1 MTDGRYRGYGRDV
14 SGQQHRGDLRPPE
27 VTAGEKTTLLIFLD
41 YLRDAVAAKLAG
53 VSEEDARRCLV
64 PSGTS
69 LLWLVKHLTAVE
81 WAWFLYSFAGESAVR
96 PDEQVRRAD
105 TIDGVL
111 AAYQSMVR
119 RCNDAIAAVIDLSRP
134 GVVSARETAPPNL
147 RWILAHMIE
156 ETARHAGHADII
168 REQIDGST
176 GR

>member
-1 MTDGRYRGYGRDV
+1 LTGSGGRAV
-14 SGQQHRGDLRPPE
+14 TGQQHRGDLRPPE
-27 VTAGEKTTLLIFLD
+27 VMADEKATLLVFLD
-41 YLRDAVAAKLAG
+41 YLRDAVAAKPAG

-81 WAWFLYSFAGESAVR
+81 WAWFLYSFAGESAAR
-96 PDEQVRRAD
+96 PDEPVCGAD

-111 AAYQSMVR
+111 TAYRSMIR
-119 RCNDAIAAVIDLSRP
+119 RCNGAIAAVTDLSRP
-134 GVVSARETAPPNL
+134 GVRSSRQTAPPSL
-147 RWILAHMIE
+147 RWILTHMIE

-168 REQIDGST
+168 REQIDGSA